1 MYGACIFC
9 LPRQLYPTKKI
20 PTAKMPKTISKQR
33 EIDLTEAMLEFK
45 AGNFR
50 SIRSAASAYGL
61 PYTTLRDRLRGAQ
74 SRQEAHR
81 NQQLLTMEEEKALV
95 RFCIKLDDLGHP
107 LNMSIFKRLAVGMLS
122 ASRRREVG
130 IHWTNRFLKRNPAV
144 VAKFSQ
150 RLDRQRATA
159 SDLGKAA
166 LGAFADTAL
175 QAEMVREVRADA
187 KRPSIKA
194 VQDRRQLTKARVID
208 QNDVIRLRE
217 EREGRDAQK
226 QARIPRSRQQ
236 PSTVSSSSTVPVT
249 PSKRSQKRV
258 LISKKV
264 TVNLVDPE
272 NAFLEDG
279 WDTDREIE
287 AEKEAS
293 EEEFIDIE
301 DILALPT
308 PTARGKNGKDVNSRP
323 PVITRSGRVVK
334 VVDKDNL

>member
-1 MYGACIFC
+1 VSS
-9 LPRQLYPTKKI
+9 LVTKARKATY
-20 PTAKMPKTISKQR
+20 TAKNVCRSFEVTGIWPFNRRRVFNSKSR
-33 EIDLTEAMLEFK
+33 EITHFHGAPSPTPIT
-45 AGNFR
+45 ATPR
-50 SIRSAASAYGL
+50 HSRAVYRIQ
-61 PYTTLRDRLRGAQ
+61 RDAI
-74 SRQEAHR
+74 
-81 NQQLLTMEEEKALV
+81 QLLSSNSPRSLS
-95 RFCIKLDDLGHP
+95 IK
-107 LNMSIFKRLAVGMLS
+107 NVI
-122 ASRRREVG
+122 
-130 IHWTNRFLKRNPAV
+130 NR
-144 VAKFSQ
+144 
-150 RLDRQRATA
+150 
-159 SDLGKAA
+159 LGKAA

-258 LISKKV
+258 RISKKV

-308 PTARGKNGKDVNSRP
+308 PTARGKNGKDVDSRP